1 MSTWVIVQRPMSGL
15 FAGHVEEARRALA
28 AQGVTDVSDERIA
41 RGLWCARALPV
52 ALDVLSDTRAQVET
66 GRLSIGGVR
75 VLRCPDGGALVE
87 GQLVAVAIHEAGSA
101 ALQVRFV
108 PPALAA
114 EADAT
119 TQLSAAVVEVSIVPL
134 AVDDDT
140 TEHDVVLS
148 RFTHGG
154 RPGDDGVKP

>member
-52 ALDVLSDTRAQVET
+52 ALDVLSDTRAQVES
-66 GRLSIGGVR
+66 GRLSIGGLR
-75 VLRCPDGGALVE
+75 VLRCPDGGAPVE
-87 GQLVAVAIHEAGSA
+87 GQLIAVGIHEAGSA

-108 PPALAA
+108 PPKVAE

-119 TQLSAAVVEVSIVPL
+119 QQLSAAVVEVGVVALTISG
-134 AVDDDT
+134 DT
-140 TEHDVVLS
+140 DAQDVVLA

-154 RPGDDGVKP
+154 RPGDDGAKP